1 MKKIYPFI
9 YKQFQCAA
17 NRCVDSC
24 CKEWEI
30 VIDEQ
35 TCQKYQKLNDIMG
48 NRLRNAMVTDADG
61 DVIFQLQHQR
71 CPFWNQSGFCDI
83 QTQLG
88 ESFLCHTCRLYPRIS
103 QDYGNF
109 IEYDLSISCPEAA
122 RILLSCNPSQLYLV
136 EEHDDIQIAYN
147 TTYDL
152 KIMKTLQDQRN
163 KLFQTIK
170 NTNHSAIF
178 QLITCIRLIAK
189 WNHISITPN
198 KYNYKTDTIL
208 LFLKSLNILTKQW
221 DLTLDRAIHSSNKTL
236 ILTYDTD
243 LDYEI
248 RAFVFDFFYRRYLQ
262 AAFTDNAVLIAQ
274 EMAFAVYSVLLLCSR
289 LHLNSTE
296 QRLRIWQLYIK
307 EVEYDPENW
316 DTLEWEL
323 GASEQWTLNFFESI
337 FSAIT
342 FENMKIAL
350 DSL

>member
-122 RILLSCNPSQLYLV
+122 RILLSRQWKGNIRELRNCIEKAVILAGGQALSAADIGPTEQLYGNGNDTV
-136 EEHDDIQIAYN
+136 QPETAG
-147 TTYDL
+147 
-152 KIMKTLQDQRN
+152 
-163 KLFQTIK
+163 
-170 NTNHSAIF
+170 
-178 QLITCIRLIAK
+178 
-189 WNHISITPN
+189 
-198 KYNYKTDTIL
+198 KYTG
-208 LFLKSLNILTKQW
+208 
-221 DLTLDRAIHSSNKTL
+221 
-236 ILTYDTD
+236 
-243 LDYEI
+243 E
-248 RAFVFDFFYRRYLQ
+248 
-262 AAFTDNAVLIAQ
+262 
-274 EMAFAVYSVLLLCSR
+274 
-289 LHLNSTE
+289 
-296 QRLRIWQLYIK
+296 
-307 EVEYDPENW
+307 
-316 DTLEWEL
+316 DTLEMIEERAIRASVRKYDGNLSLVAREL
-323 GASEQWTLNFFESI
+323 GISRPTLYSKLKKYNI
-337 FSAIT
+337 
-342 FENMKIAL
+342 
-350 DSL
+350 